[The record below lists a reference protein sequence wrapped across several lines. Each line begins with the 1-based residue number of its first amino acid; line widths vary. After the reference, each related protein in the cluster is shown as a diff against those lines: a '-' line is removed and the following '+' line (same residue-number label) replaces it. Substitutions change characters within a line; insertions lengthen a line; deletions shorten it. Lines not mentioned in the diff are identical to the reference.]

1 MNSRRTLVAFSLV
14 CLSLRPDFAIAEAID
29 FAHEVVPILK
39 THCAECHGGG
49 ESKGGFSLNT
59 RELMLDAGTID
70 VDSSDDSYL
79 LDLVRSDDPET
90 QMPPPDHER
99 VPAES
104 IATLSRWLNAGAP
117 WEPGF
122 TFGVAV
128 YEPRMELVRPE
139 LPAAV
144 DGREHPVD
152 RLVDNYLLERGQPI
166 GLGISDAEFVRRVS
180 LDLVGLLPAS
190 DLLQEPT
197 ASVPVSRSQI
207 VDRLLGNDVAYA
219 EHWLTFFNDLLR
231 NDYSGTGF
239 ITGGRRQISAWL
251 YESLIA
257 NKPFDQMA
265 RELIA
270 PNSAA
275 SRGYIDGIKWRGE
288 VSAGQTLPIQFSQSV
303 SQSFLGINMKC
314 ASCHDS
320 FIDRWTLEDAYGL
333 AAIYASE
340 PLEIHRCDKPVG
352 KTAEA
357 AWLFPELG
365 TVSKEAPR
373 DARLTQ
379 LAALMTSRENGR
391 FARTI
396 VNRLWHRMLGRGLV
410 HPVDAMQTE
419 PWSEPLLD
427 LLASELVDSGYDLK
441 HVLRLI
447 ATSQTYQSQMVTRR
461 EATDAEFR
469 GPIARRMTAEQFLDA
484 VWTLSEA
491 APAKI
496 EAPVFRGLGDAVVK
510 DAGDVQAQWIW
521 NAEPQKAPANQTLH
535 FRKIVKLPAAVER
548 AAAVITCD
556 NSFQLFINGRLAA
569 DGNDWTDPQGIV
581 LSDRLKAGSN
591 RIDVLATNAGSTP
604 NWAGLLFEARVHL
617 ADETRVTIASDDTWQ
632 WTSKLPS
639 SREGRLGN
647 ARGKLNS
654 ATVIEKGPW
663 DSRVMPAFNSR
674 LAWAESGQFFPVR
687 ASLLKN
693 TQLMRSLGRPT
704 RDQIVSMRPDTLT
717 TLEALD
723 LANEPTLAK
732 AFAGGGERWAS
743 REFES
748 TGELVDVLFAEALS
762 RSPTTSERDGLI
774 EFLGETPTAEKL
786 QDALWA
792 VCMLPEFLL
801 IR

>member
-1 MNSRRTLVAFSLV
+1 MNCRRILTAVSLA
-14 CLSLRPDFAIAEAID
+14 CLWLRPDSVIAETID

-59 RELMLDAGTID
+59 RELMVDAGTID
-70 VDSSDDSYL
+70 VDSPGESYL

-104 IATLSRWLNAGAP
+104 VATLSRWLNAGAP
-117 WEPGF
+117 WEAGY
-122 TFGVAV
+122 TFGFDV
-128 YEPRMELVRPE
+128 YEPPLKLIRPK
-139 LPAAV
+139 LPPAI
-144 DGREHPVD
+144 DGRDHPVD
-152 RLVDNYLLERGQPI
+152 RLVDNYLTERGQPI
-166 GLGISDAEFVRRVS
+166 GSAISDAEFARRVS
-180 LDLVGLLPAS
+180 LDLVGLLPS
-190 DLLQEPT
+190 SELLQEAAESPT
-197 ASVPVSRSQI
+197 ASRSQVI
-207 VDRLLGNDVAYA
+207 DRLLGNDVAYA

-270 PNSAA
+270 PTSAA

-333 AAIYASE
+333 AAIYSSQ

-373 DARLTQ
+373 DARLNQ
-379 LAALMTSRENGR
+379 LASLMTSPQNGR

-396 VNRLWHRMLGRGLV
+396 VNRLWYRMLGRGLV

-427 LLASELVDSGYDLK
+427 LLACELVDSGYDLK

-447 ATSQTYQSQMVTRR
+447 ATSQTYQSRTVGRSD
-461 EATDAEFR
+461 ATEAEFR

-484 VWTLSEA
+484 VWTLTTA
-491 APAKI
+491 GPDTI
-496 EAPVFRGLGDAVVK
+496 EAPVFRGLDQDATTNEV
-510 DAGDVQAQWIW
+510 GMQAKWIW
-521 NAEPQKAPANQTLH
+521 NDNPKKAPANQTLH
-535 FRKIVKLPAAVER
+535 FRKIVKLPSAVER
-548 AAAVITCD
+548 GAMVITCD
-556 NSFQLFINGRLAA
+556 NSFQLFINGRFVA
-569 DGNDWTDPQGIV
+569 DGNDWTKPQGIV
-581 LSDRLKAGSN
+581 VNDRLKVGNN
-591 RIDVLATNAGSTP
+591 RIDILATNAGSEP
-604 NWAGLLFEARVHL
+604 NWAGLLFEARLQL
-617 ADETRVTIASDDTWQ
+617 ADESHLTIASDATWK
-632 WTSKLPS
+632 WTAKLPT

-647 ARGKLNS
+647 PRGELES
-654 ATVIEKGPW
+654 ATVIQGGPW
-663 DSRVMPAFNSR
+663 DSRVMPAFNNR
-674 LAWAESGQFFPVR
+674 LAWAETGQFIPVR
-687 ASLLKN
+687 AALLKN

-732 AFAGGGERWAS
+732 ALARGGERWDD
-743 REFES
+743 RDFES
-748 TGELVDVLFAEALS
+748 TGDLVDTLFDEALS
-762 RSPTTSERDGLI
+762 RSPTPMERDGLVN
-774 EFLGETPTAEKL
+774 FLGATPTPEKL